1 MLVYAGTHVYVH
13 KATLFL
19 ECVELD
25 PSFVH
30 TKPEVNLCVVS
41 QEQGSGDRG
50 SPWNLGFTDLARLAG

>member
-1 MLVYAGTHVYVH
+1 MYRYTRVASGLAH

-30 TKPEVNLCVVS
+30 TKLEDHLWC
-41 QEQGSGDRG
+41 
-50 SPWNLGFTDLARLAG
+50 GFWGTGFGRQDLSLEPRIYGFG